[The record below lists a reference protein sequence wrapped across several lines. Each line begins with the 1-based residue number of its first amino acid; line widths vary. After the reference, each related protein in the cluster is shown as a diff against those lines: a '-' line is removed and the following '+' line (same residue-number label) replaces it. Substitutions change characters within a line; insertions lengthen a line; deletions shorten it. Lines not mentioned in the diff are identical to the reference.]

1 MNNMIEALIEN
12 MERVIIGKRSV
23 IEHILVALFSEGH
36 VLIEDVPG
44 VGKTQVV
51 ATLAR
56 SVNGIFNR
64 VQFTPDL
71 MPSDIMGFSMFNP
84 ATREF
89 EYRKGAAMCN
99 FLLADEINRTSP
111 KTQSSLLEIMEE
123 NQVTVD
129 GKTYQLPRPF
139 MVLATQNPVEC
150 FGTYPLP
157 EAQMDRFFLKLS
169 IGYPGKNEEKLIIDR
184 FGSENPL
191 TGLEPVA
198 SISELIELQ
207 NQVKEIKMEDC
218 LKTYIVEIIE
228 ATRKS
233 QDVIL
238 GGSPRGSLN
247 LYRASKAWAFI
258 KGREYVIPD
267 DIQTMAVPVLAHRII
282 MNSGAKMKNI
292 TAENVVNE
300 AIMKVKV
307 PTF

>member
-1 MNNMIEALIEN
+1 MIEALIGN
-12 MERVIIGKRSV
+12 MEKVIIGKRPV
-23 IEHILVALFSEGH
+23 LEHILAALLSDGH

-44 VGKTQVV
+44 VGKTQIV

-123 NQVTVD
+123 GQVTVD

-169 IGYPGKNEEKLIIDR
+169 IGYPEKSEEKLIIDR
-184 FGSENPL
+184 FGSANPL
-191 TGLEPVA
+191 TELEPVA
-198 SISELIELQ
+198 NIDDLLELQ
-207 NQVKEIKMEDC
+207 NQVKKIKIEDC
-218 LKTYIVEIIE
+218 LKTYIVDIIE

-233 QDVIL
+233 QDVVL

-258 KGREYVIPD
+258 RGREYVTPD
-267 DIQTMAVPVLAHRII
+267 DIQKMSVPVLAHRII
-282 MNSGAKMKNI
+282 MNSGAKMKSI